1 MGAVTA
7 LLYAERDPFINSLV
21 LDSPFSNLKELA
33 TEIGKE
39 NAMLPSFLVAGGFDM
54 IRLIIKEK
62 IGADLGLLNPKN
74 AANAITI
81 PAFFVVA
88 RDDKLIKPHHSE

>member
-7 LLYAERDPFINSLV
+7 LLYSEKDPYIISLV

-39 NAMLPSFLVAGGFDM
+39 NAIIPAFLVGGGFD
-54 IRLIIKEK
+54 LINKTIKEK
-62 IGADLGLLNPKN
+62 IGADLSLLNPKN
-74 AANAITI
+74 AASAITA
-81 PAFFVVA
+81 PAFFIVA
-88 RDDKLIKPHHSE
+88 RDDKLVKPHHTE